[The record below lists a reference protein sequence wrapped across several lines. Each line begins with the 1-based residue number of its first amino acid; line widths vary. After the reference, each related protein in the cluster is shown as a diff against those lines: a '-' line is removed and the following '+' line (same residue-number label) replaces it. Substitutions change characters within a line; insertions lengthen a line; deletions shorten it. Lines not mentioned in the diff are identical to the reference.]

1 MSLLSWADNRTLLG
15 CQFLLSG
22 VYSVV
27 FFVARR
33 MYPHLRGTGYYSAG
47 FFSALLGIAM
57 LAMRGNIPFFA
68 SVVIAN
74 AFIFSS
80 SALLYLG
87 TLDFFRS
94 KGTPAVAWVFVA
106 VATAFMTWYTVAD
119 NNIVVRVLIIAV
131 AVLAIRSLLALEL
144 LRHSAGR
151 PFLKLFSAFV
161 FLTGFLGVIR
171 SVLTLFRGTPAN
183 YMQHDTV
190 QTGTLLLNV
199 VLIFTFG
206 LFFVLLI
213 GNEFMLRVELQSQ
226 QDLVSGLLNRRGIEQ
241 RLTVELTRIARSSQK
256 LSVALI
262 DVDHFKRINDTA
274 GHAAGDAALRN
285 VAEAVSTQLR
295 AYDALGR
302 YGGDEFL
309 LLLPQTQVADATIV
323 AGRFAQS
330 LRALSPDLE
339 ITLSIGITEANP
351 GEAVADLLQRADEAL
366 YSAKHAGRNCI
377 RTVLAAT
384 CDPVVAPGPVVLPN
398 ESRPHLVAS

>member
-27 FFVARR
+27 FFIARR
-33 MYPHLRGTGYYSAG
+33 MYPHLRGTGYYSLG
-47 FFSALLGIAM
+47 FFSALLGIAL
-57 LAMRGNIPFFA
+57 LAMRGNIPYFA
-68 SVVIAN
+68 SVVFAN
-74 AFIFSS
+74 TFIFSG

-87 TLDFFRS
+87 TLQFFRS
-94 KGTPAVAWVFVA
+94 QRSSTVAWVFVA
-106 VATAFMTWYTVAD
+106 VATAFMSWYTVVD
-119 NNIVVRVLIIAV
+119 DKIVVRVVIIAV

-144 LRHSAGR
+144 LRSSAGR
-151 PFLKLFSAFV
+151 PFLKLFAAFI
-161 FLTGFLGVIR
+161 FLTGFFGVIR
-171 SVLTLFRGTPAN
+171 SVLTLVRGTPAN

-190 QTGTLLLNV
+190 QTGTLLLDV
-199 VLIFTFG
+199 FLIFTLG
-206 LFFVLLI
+206 LFLVLLI

-226 QDLVSGLLNRRGIEQ
+226 QDSVSGLLNRRGIEQ

-309 LLLPQTQVADATIV
+309 LLLPQTAVADATLV

-330 LRALSPDLE
+330 LRAISPKLN
-339 ITLSIGITEANP
+339 ITLSIGITEARS
-351 GEAVADLLQRADEAL
+351 GEAVADLLLRADEAL

-384 CDPVVAPGPVVLPN
+384 CDPIVAPSQPVLSK
-398 ESRPHLVAS
+398 ESKPHLVAS